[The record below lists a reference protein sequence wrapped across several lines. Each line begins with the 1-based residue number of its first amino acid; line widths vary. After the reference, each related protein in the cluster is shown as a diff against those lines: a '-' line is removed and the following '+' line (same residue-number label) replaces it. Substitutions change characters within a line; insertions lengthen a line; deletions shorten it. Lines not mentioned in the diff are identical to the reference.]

1 VPTEPEATT
10 SDPSRLQVSF
20 RLKFQLI
27 RGFIIFIG
35 GRLVLH
41 LIKKH
46 TNCTHMQG
54 VKVGRPHDF
63 KRMNSSKR
71 SVSRAYGGIFTATE
85 VRERIMRAFLIEEFK
100 RFKNINAG
108 KVADDKKKKNKKAK
122 KDAAKK

>member
-1 VPTEPEATT
+1 
-10 SDPSRLQVSF
+10 
-20 RLKFQLI
+20 
-27 RGFIIFIG
+27 
-35 GRLVLH
+35 
-41 LIKKH
+41 
-46 TNCTHMQG
+46 MQG

-63 KRMNSSKR
+63 KRMNSSRR